1 MAVDKAH
8 MSQCIHERKE
18 ENPQIQFLKQPLLD
32 LLARFKAAGDRRSAY
47 GGGGCTFVSIGGGVR
62 VA

>member
-1 MAVDKAH
+1 MF
-8 MSQCIHERKE
+8 QCIHEDQE

-32 LLARFKAAGDRRSAY
+32 SLARFRAAKCSMSVY
-47 GGGGCTFVSIGGGVR
+47 GGGGWMFVSIGGGVR